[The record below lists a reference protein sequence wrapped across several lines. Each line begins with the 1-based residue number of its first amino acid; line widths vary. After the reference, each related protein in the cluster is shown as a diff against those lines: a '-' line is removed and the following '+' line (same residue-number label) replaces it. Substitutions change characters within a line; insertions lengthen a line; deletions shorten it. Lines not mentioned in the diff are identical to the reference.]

1 MSQQNLKLVSAVFAA
16 RKRADFDALT
26 ELYDPDVVFE
36 TLLLGTHH
44 GHHAVRLLFEENR
57 KTLSGYTVDPL
68 ELIDA

>member
-44 GHHAVRLLFEENR
+44 GHHAVRVH
-57 KTLSGYTVDPL
+57 G
-68 ELIDA
+68 